1 MRKRSGGAPN
11 QALYNYKVEWL
22 KELERLLST
31 EGIVDLLYGY
41 ERGCAWKAMCR
52 MAGSL
57 QGKG

>member
-22 KELERLLST
+22 KEVERLSQAGSI
-31 EGIVDLLYGY
+31 ELLYGN